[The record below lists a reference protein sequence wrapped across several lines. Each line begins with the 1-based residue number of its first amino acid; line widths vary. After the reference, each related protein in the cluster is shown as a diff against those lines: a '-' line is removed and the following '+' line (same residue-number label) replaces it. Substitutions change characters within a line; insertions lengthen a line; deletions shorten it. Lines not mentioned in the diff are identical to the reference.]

1 MDYNMVKEICRVN
14 KISLQDLATEIGMSP
29 EGLKRSMESDSLAAR
44 YIIPLCKSLYITP
57 NRLFGYGESDI
68 FIQNGINNT
77 QNNKTTVINELTDKL
92 QETESQLLRAEA
104 RIDKLLKLLE
114 QK

>member
-44 YIIPLCKSLYITP
+44 YVVPLCKSLCISP
-57 NRLFGYGESDI
+57 NKLFGYPNLSATQT
-68 FIQNGINNT
+68 QNGGVGNT
-77 QNNKTTVINELTDKL
+77 QIMESGMAAL
-92 QETESQLLRAEA
+92 QEQLREKDKQ
-104 RIDKLLKLLE
+104 IDKLLILLE
-114 QK
+114 KK